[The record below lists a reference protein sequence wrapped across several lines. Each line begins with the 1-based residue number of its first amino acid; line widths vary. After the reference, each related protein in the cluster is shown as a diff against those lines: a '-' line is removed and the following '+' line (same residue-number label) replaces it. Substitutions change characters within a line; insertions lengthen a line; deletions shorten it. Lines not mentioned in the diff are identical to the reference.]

1 MYNNDEKNAEQMSTT
16 HVAENQRAAAELCL
30 TRPIQLCQKD
40 HPNLN
45 FKKGGCAVTCGIM
58 VAASR
63 DRRSYSITDF
73 DGYANGQKI
82 WYISGE
88 YVNYTWLTPTG
99 WSFVKD
105 TTPSTIPGDAETVE
119 YIKRYINAGQ
129 YAICYCPGNVGHWM
143 VAYGYTSGSTF
154 DSIRII
160 DPADGQEKSLAK
172 GMEDSC
178 YSTSAGISVIRACQ
192 KI

>member
-1 MYNNDEKNAEQMSTT
+1 MNNNDEKNAEQMSTT
-16 HVAENQRAAAELCL
+16 HAAENQRAAELRL
-30 TRPIQLCQKD
+30 TRPIQRCQKD
-40 HPNLN
+40 HPNSN
-45 FKKGGCAVTCGIM
+45 FKNGGCAVTCGIM

-73 DGYANGQKI
+73 DGYVNGRKI
-82 WYISGE
+82 WSVSGS
-88 YVNYTWLTPTG
+88 YVSYTWLTPTG

-129 YAICYCPGNVGHWM
+129 YAICHCPGKAGHWM

-154 DSIRII
+154 GSIRII
-160 DPADGQEKSLAK
+160 DPADGQEKSLAQ
-172 GMEDSC
+172 GMELSC
-178 YSTSAGISVIRACQ
+178 GSTSAGIDQISACQ